1 MLPTTCSS
9 MFRYNTVPT
18 IFSVLAPVKLEFPIL
33 IFLLLYVYFNPFP
46 ETSSKFSTSFTF
58 NSFLSCFS
66 LYLFK
71 IDFAIGWLESFSPL
85 AKYSKISSSEYF
97 SSKECISETLK
108 FPVVIVPVLSKI
120 ISFISFIPSK

>member
-1 MLPTTCSS
+1 

-58 NSFLSCFS
+58 NSFLFWFS
-66 LYLFK
+66 SYLFK
-71 IDFAIGWLESFSPL
+71 IDFAISSLSGSLL
-85 AKYSKISSSEYF
+85 KILISSLLKANSF
-97 SSKECISETLK
+97 NFLISLI
-108 FPVVIVPVLSKI
+108 FMFNANFI
-120 ISFISFIPSK
+120 ITATEIITKLIIIY